1 MTRTNEESI
10 PHQSRSWILTISADL
25 YSRTEIE
32 EALSPYTYIG
42 QLERGEAGFVHWQ
55 VLIENEWPIRRTT
68 LLARLPRVHIE
79 PRRGSVEQAV
89 AYVTKLASRV
99 EDEPPLAQG
108 DIQVKSE
115 QGRRT
120 DVERVRSAVLEEG
133 LSFDEVLLWM
143 PEAARMSRYVQ
154 ELVAARDRS
163 ASRSEERDVKVTY
176 LYGEPGLGKTR
187 WAYDNCENLYRVT
200 SYDHPF
206 DGYSRESTLV
216 LDEFAG
222 QIDIR
227 TMNTILDRY
236 PMELPA
242 RYYNRPAMFN
252 EVVIISNVA
261 PWGLYGYEPA
271 RFRQAFARRLGTVLE
286 MQTGGHVLAIDPD
299 TVAARFMG
307 WSQTSTAN

>member
-1 MTRTNEESI
+1 
-10 PHQSRSWILTISADL
+10 
-25 YSRTEIE
+25 
-32 EALSPYTYIG
+32 
-42 QLERGEAGFVHWQ
+42 
-55 VLIENEWPIRRTT
+55 
-68 LLARLPRVHIE
+68 
-79 PRRGSVEQAV
+79 VEQAV
-89 AYVTKLASRV
+89 AYVTKSTSRV
-99 EDEPPLAQG
+99 EGEPPLAQG
-108 DIQVKSE
+108 DIRTKSE

-133 LSFDEVLLWM
+133 LFFDEVLLWL

-176 LYGEPGLGKTR
+176 LYGEPGRGKTC
-187 WAYDNCENLYRVT
+187 WAYGNCVDLYRVT

-206 DGYSRESTLV
+206 DGYSRENILV

-252 EVVIISNVA
+252 EVLIISNVP
-261 PWGLYGYEPA
+261 PWGIYGYEPK

-286 MQTGGHVLAIDPD
+286 MQNGGHVEIIDPD
-299 TVAARFMG
+299 VPAERF
-307 WSQTSTAN
+307 SR